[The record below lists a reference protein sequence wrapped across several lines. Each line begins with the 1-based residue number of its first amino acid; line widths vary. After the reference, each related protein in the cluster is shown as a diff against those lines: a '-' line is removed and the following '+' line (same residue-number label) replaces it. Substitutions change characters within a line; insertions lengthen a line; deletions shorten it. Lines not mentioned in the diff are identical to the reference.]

1 MRARMSTNKLSFKI
15 PQLSSDELLEFHHSH
30 FSNEAV
36 ADFGQSFT
44 SLPPHEV
51 SKDQLYEEW
60 GEEEEE
66 DDGLGYYED
75 GVKRFL
81 TDEQIE
87 IFRHSEL
94 RELER
99 QRERQAQGKSGTPR
113 DVSLN
118 EAHTASPHG
127 PGASTS
133 SRSKKKKKKKPKAV
147 KQEPKPDLR
156 KRTWDV
162 VEAGLDS
169 LDYD

>member
-1 MRARMSTNKLSFKI
+1 MSTNELSFKI
-15 PQLSSDELLEFHHSH
+15 PQISSDELSEFHQSH

-36 ADFGQSFT
+36 SDFGQHFIT
-44 SLPPHEV
+44 LPSQEV
-51 SKDQLYEEW
+51 SEDQLYEEW

-75 GVKRFL
+75 GVKRTL

-99 QRERQAQGKSGTPR
+99 QREKQALAKSGTPR
-113 DVSLN
+113 DASIN
-118 EAHTASPHG
+118 ETDTASPHG
-127 PGASTS
+127 PGAPTS
-133 SRSKKKKKKKPKAV
+133 SRSKKKKKKKSKAV

>member
-1 MRARMSTNKLSFKI
+1 MLARMPTNELSFKV
-15 PQLSSDELLEFHHSH
+15 PQITSDELLEFHQSH
-30 FSNEAV
+30 FSNEAA

-44 SLPPHEV
+44 SLPPQEV
-51 SKDQLYEEW
+51 SEDQLYEEW
-60 GEEEEE
+60 GEEDEE

-75 GVKRFL
+75 GVKRTL
-81 TDEQIE
+81 TDAQIE

-94 RELER
+94 RELKR
-99 QRERQAQGKSGTPR
+99 QREKQAQAKSGTPR
-113 DVSLN
+113 DASAN
-118 EAHTASPHG
+118 ETHTASPHD
-127 PGASTS
+127 PGTSTS
-133 SRSKKKKKKKPKAV
+133 SRSKKKKKKKSKAV